1 MPERLKP
8 WFERALLAALIA
20 SAAATGSARPLDSEQ
35 RQVKPPEVPTML
47 VPNGEPPLP
56 AKTL

>member
-1 MPERLKP
+1 MAERFKP

-35 RQVKPPEVPTML
+35 RQVKAPEVPTLL
-47 VPNGEPPLP
+47 VPNGEPPHP
-56 AKTL
+56 MK

>member
-1 MPERLKP
+1 MPERFKP

-20 SAAATGSARPLDSEQ
+20 SAAATGSARPLDNVQ
-35 RQVKPPEVPTML
+35 RQVMPPEVPTLL

-56 AKTL
+56 TK